1 MKHEALME
9 QLEDIY
15 DALIA
20 DLAYE
25 EYLKNPQ
32 TRNIKEVA
40 KEYGITDESKLR
52 NEEA

>member
-1 MKHEALME
+1 MENEELIE

-25 EYLKNPQ
+25 DYLKHSQ
-32 TRNIKEVA
+32 TRSIKEVA
-40 KEYGITDESKLR
+40 KEYGIE
-52 NEEA
+52 NED

>member
-1 MKHEALME
+1 MENEELIE

-25 EYLKNPQ
+25 DYLKHSQ
-32 TRNIKEVA
+32 TRGIKEVA
-40 KEYGITDESKLR
+40 KEYGIE
-52 NEEA
+52 NED